1 MSKQKAY
8 EVEIEIT
15 VAH

>member
-8 EVEIEIT
+8 EVVIEIT